1 MTEVHGSAVL
11 RPGPR
16 RYTISAME
24 YAVITAIGSDQV
36 GIMDRLAGEVV
47 SLEANIEES
56 RAAILGGEFA
66 VIMLVTGNTGFAKSL
81 GMRLQATGE
90 AMGLSITVKPTSGP
104 AQPMGLPYVIESLSL
119 DTPGVVHAITSVLKA
134 NNINI
139 EDLES
144 GVRAA
149 PLSGSP
155 MFSMRIAFNIKP
167 GASLAALRKELA
179 RVASEHDLDIEV
191 HPAKATAISS

>member
-1 MTEVHGSAVL
+1 MVL
-11 RPGPR
+11 RAATR
-16 RYTISAME
+16 RYTIFAME

-66 VIMLVTGNTGFAKSL
+66 VIMLVTGKDGFAGAL
-81 GMRLQATGE
+81 GPRLRE
-90 AMGLSITVKPTSGP
+90 ACETMGLSVTVKPTIGP
-104 AQPMGLPYVIESLSL
+104 AQPRGLPYTIESVSL

-134 NNINI
+134 SNINI
-139 EDLES
+139 EELES
-144 GVRAA
+144 GVSAA

-155 MFSMRIAFNIKP
+155 MFSMRIAFNIMP
-167 GASLAALRKELA
+167 GAPLASLKEELS
-179 RVASEHDLDIEV
+179 RVAAEHDLDIEV
-191 HPAKATAISS
+191 RPARAAVVGS